1 METNKPQS
9 CGKILIAEDDRFIA
23 QVYLTKLGH
32 EGFELVLV
40 SDGRDVIPHMLK
52 EKPDLVLLDLMMPG
66 KSGFDVLRDLQHE
79 PELKKIPILVITALA
94 QSKERELGLSLGAKD
109 YIIKSDHS
117 IQEIIAKITRY
128 CDKCGIKRTKKE

>member
-1 METNKPQS
+1 MDAKKTES

-23 QVYLTKLGH
+23 QVYLTKLSL
-32 EGFELVLV
+32 EGFETVLV
-40 SDGRDVIPHMLK
+40 SDGRDVIPHMIK
-52 EKPDLVLLDLMMPG
+52 DKPDLLLLDLMMPG
-66 KSGFDVLRDLQHE
+66 KSGFDVLRDLQRD
-79 PELKKIPILVITALA
+79 PELKKIPVLVITALA

-128 CDKCGIKRTKKE
+128 CDKCGIKRVKED